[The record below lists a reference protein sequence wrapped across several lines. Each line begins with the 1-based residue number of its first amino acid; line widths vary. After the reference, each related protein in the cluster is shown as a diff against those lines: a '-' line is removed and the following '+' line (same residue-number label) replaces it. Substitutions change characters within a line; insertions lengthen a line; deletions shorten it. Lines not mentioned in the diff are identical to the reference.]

1 MALVSRFL
9 MYKLHPP
16 HIMNGELFPSACE
29 AWVWVQGDGRRRVF
43 NDLLLNLGSTV
54 QP

>member
-29 AWVWVQGDGRRRVF
+29 AWVWGQGEGMC
-43 NDLLLNLGSTV
+43 LMISY
-54 QP
+54 

>member
-16 HIMNGELFPSACE
+16 HIMKHIKLFPSTSD
-29 AWVWVQGDGRRRVF
+29 AWMGVQGESMCLMISF
-43 NDLLLNLGSTV
+43 
-54 QP
+54 